1 MRNLVYFSP
10 NGFFSAPISHV
21 LEHQTASSLQTG
33 ERLVSQNTT
42 GRDHCSGRSESPLG
56 SDVEPK
62 SSVSQNMTG
71 FERRPLQ
78 RKLCGNGAIK
88 VGPNPILLVKKR
100 RFGYTQERKQGHMR
114 T

>member
-10 NGFFSAPISHV
+10 NGFFSAPINHV
-21 LEHQTASSLQTG
+21 LEHQTVSALQTG

-42 GRDHCSGRSESPLG
+42 GGDHCSGRSESPLG

-71 FERRPLQ
+71 FECRPLQ
-78 RKLCGNGAIK
+78 RRLCGNGA
-88 VGPNPILLVKKR
+88 NPILLVKKR